1 MFSKIIRSIALLG
14 MVSVGG
20 LVIAWML
27 FIVGRPDPTV
37 NYLDELNAGIEQ
49 LSEEQKGWNI
59 YRDVWAEYEFCE
71 GGRRD
76 FKELEITDGSGTRLV
91 RPADAEWTI
100 AIKQL
105 EDSTRF
111 LDSLRAGA
119 RAPNLGL
126 ALCVNLNDYSLE
138 DRAALFPDLPAEGPL
153 GGGLG
158 VAGVAADVDHLLA
171 ESIINLL
178 LPHIQSFRTASRIL
192 AVDSRYAVQQG
203 DTDRVVKNLESIMGL
218 AHQAAESKILVC
230 KLVAV
235 SVEQIGL
242 ELLDDLLVKNP
253 NLFTL
258 NQLTRVQK
266 AIQSREQSD
275 DLNLSGERLMM
286 LDTIQRVY
294 TNNGQGDGRI
304 TKQGLAFLDATG
316 LIMGE
321 RFTGVRLVN
330 QFLIGPVAL
339 FSIAPR
345 RETTRQMESWLASM
359 ETQLKSPVYSKSTWD
374 DLDQQMR
381 QAAIRHP
388 VLVSLFP
395 DGDALHQILLKTR
408 AQREGV
414 LMALAVKRYR
424 IREGVWPASAN
435 DLLDGFLESLPVDPL
450 SGDSLKYHRRGE
462 TFVIYSVGLDGED
475 NQGFRPRIFPG
486 GGRPDVEIGIEE
498 WSREN
503 DWVPEPTSRYQFDQP
518 AQKGADFVIWP
529 RKNEL

>member
-1 MFSKIIRSIALLG
+1 MFSKIIRSVALLG
-14 MVSVGG
+14 MASAGG

-91 RPADAEWTI
+91 RPADAEWNN

-105 EDSTRF
+105 EDSARF

-119 RAPNLGL
+119 GAPNLGL

-158 VAGVAADVDHLLA
+158 VAGVAADVDRLLT

-218 AHQAAESKILVC
+218 AHQAAESKILIC

-294 TNNGQGDGRI
+294 TNNGQGGGRI
-304 TKQGLAFLDATG
+304 TKQGLAFLDVTG

-321 RFTGVRLVN
+321 RLTGVRLVN

-345 RETTRQMESWLASM
+345 RETTQQMEVWLASM
-359 ETQLKSPVYSKSTWD
+359 ETQLKSPVYNKSNWD
-374 DLDQQMR
+374 DLDQEIQ
-381 QAAIRHP
+381 QAEIRHP
-388 VLVSLFP
+388 VLASLFP
-395 DGDALHQILLKTR
+395 DGVALHQVLLKSR

-414 LMALAVKRYR
+414 LMALAVYRYR

-435 DLLDGFLESLPVDPL
+435 DLIDGFLESLPVDPL

-518 AQKGADFVIWP
+518 AQKGADFVVWP
-529 RKNEL
+529 RENEL